1 MKQVVQNM
9 QPSRRSQRSA
19 QDILALLKAYDNSE
33 GITVKDFC
41 RRNGFSDATF
51 YTWRKRYSN
60 KRQTSSK
67 PKSFMPLKLTH
78 SSYLPPTHD
87 PLLFAEVRGIRLYHF
102 VSADYLKALLSG
114 E

>member
-51 YTWRKRYSN
+51 YTWRKRYYN
-60 KRQTSSK
+60 KQQQTRIT
-67 PKSFMPLKLTH
+67 KSFVPVKLTP
-78 SSYLPPTHD
+78 SSYVTANNE
-87 PLLFAEVRGIRLYHF
+87 PLLFAEVKGIRLYHF

>member
-1 MKQVVQNM
+1 MKQVVQSI
-9 QPSRRSQRSA
+9 QSPKRPQRSE
-19 QDILALLKAYDNSE
+19 QDILALLKAYENSE

-41 RRNGFSDATF
+41 RRNGFTDATF
-51 YTWRKRYSN
+51 YTWRKRFSN
-60 KRQTSSK
+60 KRQKSSK
-67 PKSFMPLKLTH
+67 PKSFMPVKLTH

-102 VSADYLKALLSG
+102 VSADYLKALISG